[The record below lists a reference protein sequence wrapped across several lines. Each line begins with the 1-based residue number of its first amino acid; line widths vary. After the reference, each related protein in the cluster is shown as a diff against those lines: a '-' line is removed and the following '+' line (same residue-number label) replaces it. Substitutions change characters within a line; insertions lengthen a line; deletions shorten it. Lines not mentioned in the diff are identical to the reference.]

1 MKIVGLTY
9 YAGKE
14 SVVLKSD
21 SSLLTNR
28 KPLFVP
34 EGCGELCALPCW
46 VLRVSRLGRS
56 IAPKFATRYYDAVA
70 AGLDFF
76 SADKL
81 RQAQAEG
88 MAWTEAIAFEGSL
101 AVGTWEQVESE
112 KWKVKTERADCPLA
126 PKDEPKSEPHHW
138 LLERNGVTTQEYAWD
153 SIGLADTFS
162 QAIARISNMV
172 TIRQGDLLYIAHP
185 YARWTLQAED
195 KLQSMYNGEETLFC
209 RIK

>member
-1 MKIVGLTY
+1 MKIVGVTY

-56 IAPKFATRYYDAVA
+56 VAPKFAARYYDAVA

-88 MAWTEAIAFEGSL
+88 TAWTEAIAFEGSL
-101 AVGTWEQVESE
+101 AVGTWKLVESE
-112 KWKVKTERADCPLA
+112 QSKLESEKADCPLA
-126 PKDEPKSEPHHW
+126 PKDEPKSEPHQW
-138 LLERNGVTTQEYAWD
+138 LVERQGETTDEITWD
-153 SIGLADTFS
+153 CAGLADTFA